1 MSRTAQSIP
10 VDRLPEECTM
20 PSCVKTRHLMSAS
33 LIHVRKQLA
42 DLREY
47 MGDLEH
53 AVITVDG
60 HRMTMWNAYEHGDY
74 EPLCTVCRDVDC
86 QSEHEG
92 SLT

>member
-10 VDRLPEECTM
+10 VDRLPEECVLE
-20 PSCVKTRHLMSAS
+20 SCVKSRHLMSTS
-33 LIHVRKQLA
+33 LMHVRKQLA
-42 DLREY
+42 DLRAY
-47 MGDLEH
+47 TGALEE
-53 AVITVDG
+53 AVIVVDG
-60 HRMTMWNAYEHGDY
+60 HRMTMWNAYEHGKY